1 MPGKTVQK
9 RAALPKI
16 LNFRRSDFRVA
27 LLGEAIFA
35 LGLGGNATPIIV
47 MGCLRS
53 CAQKTGNVMPNNL
66 AISWNVYD

>member
-1 MPGKTVQK
+1 MPGKTVQR

-16 LNFRRSDFRVA
+16 LNFRRSNFTIA
-27 LLGEAIFA
+27 LLEEAIFA
-35 LGLGGNATPIIV
+35 LGLGGHATTIIV

-66 AISWNVYD
+66 AISWNVCD